1 LNQNEQ
7 QNEVPS
13 MPHDHHGH
21 SHAGPQTQTVAPNA
35 TFTTGRPN
43 VTISERAAQEIK
55 TVMQAEGA
63 QSAALRI
70 GVEPGGCAGF
80 QYALSFATSTEADE
94 VESESGGVKVF
105 VRKGDLPVLNGV
117 MIDYIETS
125 MGAGFNIKN
134 PNAKSTC
141 GCGNTFDA

>member
-1 LNQNEQ
+1 
-7 QNEVPS
+7 

-21 SHAGPQTQTVAPNA
+21 SHEGHSHAKPVTQTVQPV
-35 TFTTGRPN
+35 TLLTGKPN
-43 VTISERAAQEIK
+43 VTISDRAAKEIK
-55 TVMQAEGA
+55 TVMAAENA
-63 QSAALRI
+63 ADAALRI
-70 GVEPGGCAGF
+70 GVEAGGCAGF

-94 VESESGGVKVF
+94 VQSESGGVKVF
-105 VRKGDLPVLNGV
+105 VRKTDLPVLNGV
-117 MIDYIETS
+117 MIDYIETP